1 MFVPPQYRA
10 AAWQRAP
17 TLYFPVTCTLDG
29 PGPNHP
35 LQPGGLAGDA
45 LFEFDDE
52 RAAYRAA
59 KRAILQR
66 AGRGPLCESGAGDAI
81 AQAEVFLRA
90 QLCRADPA
98 RFERARLQSRDLA
111 ALLLEIQEDLVVMRR
126 PPGFAAERAR
136 AHYLNVCFPSNWSP
150 ARLLGKS
157 FLSLHAR
164 VPNERGFERAERT
177 QHAAALFAQPAAR
190 FVWSLTP
197 DALLDHHPETAR
209 PVDWTTTEQAFLRVE
224 RQLIVPLPAAANQAS
239 VTLFFIRT
247 YVYPLERLHDAQCA
261 VLSNAIAHMSEAM
274 RRYKGM
280 LGHEARIREL
290 LRVGRVH
297 APRAKIAA
305 PAESAEKA

>member
-17 TLYFPVTCTLDG
+17 TLYFPVTSTLDG

-35 LQPGGLAGDA
+35 LQAGGLAGDA

-52 RAAYRAA
+52 RAPYRAA

-66 AGRGPLCESGAGDAI
+66 AGREPLREAGSSDAI
-81 AQAEVFLRA
+81 AQAEAFVRT
-90 QLCRADPA
+90 QLCRANPA
-98 RFERARLQSRDLA
+98 RFERARLVSCNLD
-111 ALLLEIQEDLVVMRR
+111 ALLLEIQEDLVVMHK

-136 AHYLNVCFPSNWSP
+136 AGYLNVCFPSNWSP

-164 VPNERGFERAERT
+164 VPNETGFERADRT
-177 QHAAALFAQPAAR
+177 QHAAALFAQPAVR

-224 RQLIVPLPAAANQAS
+224 RQVIMPLPAAANQAS

-280 LGHEARIREL
+280 FCHEERIREL
-290 LRVGRVH
+290 LRSGRVH
-297 APRAKIAA
+297 APRARTDAR
-305 PAESAEKA
+305 AESAEKA